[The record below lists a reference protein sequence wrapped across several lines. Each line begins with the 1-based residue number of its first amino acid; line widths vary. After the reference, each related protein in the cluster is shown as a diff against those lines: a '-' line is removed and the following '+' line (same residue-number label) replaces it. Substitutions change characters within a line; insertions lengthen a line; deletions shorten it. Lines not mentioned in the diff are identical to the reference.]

1 MIKLC
6 RIAMVALVAAGL
18 AACAVAPPR
27 PAVSD
32 PENTFEQYRDV
43 MQAVDNWQAKG
54 KLAVNTHKRG
64 GTANMIWQR
73 DGGNHNVNLSGP
85 FGGGRVVLTKDA
97 SGANLLD
104 SKKRVVRGHT
114 AEEVLHRAAGW
125 RVPFAA
131 MQYWILGVPAP
142 KISFTKTL
150 DSYGRLQH
158 LRQDGW
164 DIEFLEYR
172 TFSDRELP
180 RKMVLTALPGTQHI
194 TDDELGE
201 NNRVKVKVIIKQW
214 TL

>member
-1 MIKLC
+1 
-6 RIAMVALVAAGL
+6 
-18 AACAVAPPR
+18 
-27 PAVSD
+27 
-32 PENTFEQYRDV
+32 
-43 MQAVDNWQAKG
+43 
-54 KLAVNTHKRG
+54 
-64 GTANMIWQR
+64 
-73 DGGNHNVNLSGP
+73 
-85 FGGGRVVLTKDA
+85 
-97 SGANLLD
+97 
-104 SKKRVVRGHT
+104 
-114 AEEVLHRAAGW
+114 
-125 RVPFAA
+125 